1 MNLRTLTNLVAAT
14 ALALL
19 VTACSNGSSSS
30 PNPPNNAISIAF
42 ATQPVTS
49 LTAGKATSITAIVSN
64 DNSNAG
70 VKWSVSCSGTGS
82 ACGSLSAATSASGT
96 AVTYTAPTSVPLGG
110 GIVNVVATAAADS
123 TQSVTG
129 TITVTAVP
137 QAVLNDGSYVYH
149 ATGWDA
155 NGPVYLAGA
164 FVVKNTVITGG
175 EQDFTDSNGVGHTD
189 QINASGS
196 TLSAAGGNIQV
207 TLATTNP
214 NIGVSG
220 TEVFRGNKV
229 SNSRFLITEFDTSAA
244 VSGSIDLQTNT
255 AMPTGGYAFGLNG
268 QDTAGNPLVIGGILN
283 FSGTSLVVANSV
295 FDYNDGGAVGQAQTF
310 ASGSIS
316 APDSFGR
323 STISLTPTGV
333 PNGAVSQFSLAAYVI
348 GNGQLQIVESGS
360 DVLQAT
366 LGGLAL
372 SQGNNVGHFT
382 AAGITGTSYA
392 YYASGFST
400 KNYLVIGGGF
410 GFNSDGTISGAMVY
424 NDFESPVGNQITAG
438 TYTISPL
445 GRVTI
450 IGAVPQPLNLIL
462 NFQFYLDGRG
472 NAIELGVDG
481 NQVSEGPSF
490 LQQAPGSTYNGTY
503 AIAPQGVL
511 DIQGNPV
518 PWGSVGP
525 MTVTLG
531 NISGYTDY
539 NAAGTP
545 TSNVALGGIEDSTDG
560 LFHISGLNA
569 GDFGY
574 VTGWGYYPVDANRV
588 ILIETDKNA
597 VSTMML
603 ESNGTTANS
612 SPGQ

>member
-1 MNLRTLTNLVAAT
+1 MTFHKLANLLAAS
-14 ALALL
+14 AIALL
-19 VTACSNGSSSS
+19 VTACSSGSSN
-30 PNPPNNAISIAF
+30 NPPNNPISIAF
-42 ATQPVTS
+42 ATQPVTALTVGKTAT
-49 LTAGKATSITAIVSN
+49 LTAVVSN
-64 DNSNAG
+64 DNTNAG
-70 VKWSVSCSGTGS
+70 VRWSITCGS
-82 ACGSLSAATSASGT
+82 SSSCGSLSATSTASGIAT
-96 AVTYTAPTSVPLGG
+96 TLTAPSTVPSG
-110 GIVNVVATAAADS
+110 GIVMITGTSAADNTQSVVATISITAQ
-123 TQSVTG
+123 TQV
-129 TITVTAVP
+129 
-137 QAVLNDGSYVYH
+137 VLNDGTYIYH
-149 ATGWDA
+149 ANGWDA
-155 NGPVYLAGA
+155 NGPTYLAGA

-196 TLSAAGGNIQV
+196 SLSAAGGNIQV

-214 NIGVSG
+214 NIGING

-229 SNSRFLITEFDTSAA
+229 SNSRFLISEFDTSAA
-244 VSGSIDLQTNT
+244 VSGSIDLQTST
-255 AMPTGGYAFGLNG
+255 AAPSGGYAFGLNG
-268 QDTAGNPLVIGGILN
+268 QDTNGNPLVIGGILN
-283 FSGTSLVVANSV
+283 FAANQLVAANSV

-323 STISLTPTGV
+323 VIISLTPASV
-333 PNGAVSQFSLAAYVI
+333 PNGLISQLSLGAYVL
-348 GNGQLQIVESGS
+348 GNGQLQVVESGS

-372 SQGNNVGHFT
+372 SQGNNPGHFT
-382 AAGITGTSYA
+382 AAGITGASYA

-400 KNYLVIGGGF
+400 NNYLVIGGGF

-450 IGAVPQPLNLIL
+450 TGAVPQPLNLTL
-462 NFQFYLDGRG
+462 NFEFYLDGNG

-490 LQQAPGSTYNGTY
+490 LQQAPGSSYQGTY

-511 DIQGNPV
+511 NTQGYAV

-531 NISGYTDY
+531 NISGFTDY
-539 NAAGTP
+539 NAAGATP
-545 TSNVALGGIEDSTDG
+545 TSNVTLGGTEDSTDG

-569 GDFGY
+569 GDLSY
-574 VTGWGYYPVDANRV
+574 LTGWGYYPVDANRV

-603 ESNGTTANS
+603 ESNGTIAN
-612 SPGQ
+612 PNITH